1 MRRTRSSRRGLAAAA
16 LLGAAVA
23 AATVPAPTVLA
34 EGVEGVEAAAPPSS
48 RVPASPVG
56 APQRNV
62 LFLTVDDAAVGDLA
76 AMPTAR
82 SLLGDAGTTYTQAV
96 APTPICVPSRASM
109 ITGQHADNHG
119 AHTISG
125 PRGGA
130 DSFEDSATLPVVLE
144 EAGYDTLMIGKYL
157 NGWGADGDL
166 EPPPGWTHW
175 RGTVDPTTYSF
186 FTPTLSIDGRSRSF
200 FRYGSDL
207 FSDLLETFLREPGRS
222 ARPWFGWVNFV
233 APHTGSPNVRSEPPN
248 RFAHCLV
255 DRPVRVPVPAPRHE
269 GADAFTPLPA
279 TPDLFAESEAG
290 AASLDGPGWTLCGR
304 EMVQRAHQL
313 RLESLRAVDEAV
325 GRAVATLEEI
335 GQLEDT
341 LVLLVSDNGFV
352 TGQHNR
358 YGKLVPYDQI
368 LRVPVLARGPGFE
381 AGARESASITMAD
394 LATTVAAHAGVR
406 PGRVQDGYPASD
418 LPRNRIVPL
427 VAWPVRDG
435 TRPLYRGMRT
445 ARFTHARFTDGREL
459 LFDRAVDPAELR
471 NLVDDPAYAE
481 TLRAA
486 RTATETLAGCA
497 GAECR
502 VLDGTRLPAPG

>member
-1 MRRTRSSRRGLAAAA
+1 MAPAASRGPDGPP
-16 LLGAAVA
+16 GA
-23 AATVPAPTVLA
+23 
-34 EGVEGVEAAAPPSS
+34 S
-48 RVPASPVG
+48 
-56 APQRNV
+56 QRNV

-82 SLLGDAGTTYTQAV
+82 SVLGDAGTTYTQAV

-119 AHTISG
+119 AHTIAG

-130 DSFEDSATLPVVLE
+130 AAFKDSDTLPVALE
-144 EAGYDTLMIGKYL
+144 EAGYDTLMVGKYL
-157 NGWGADGDL
+157 NGWGADGDV

-175 RGTVDPTTYSF
+175 RGTVDPSTYSY
-186 FTPTLSIDGRSRSF
+186 FTPTLSVDGRLRSF

-207 FSDLLETFLREPGRS
+207 FSDLLDGFLRAPERS

-233 APHTGSPNVRSEPPN
+233 APHSGSPNVRTEPPN

-269 GADAFTPLPA
+269 GTASFTPLPD
-279 TPDLFAESEAG
+279 TPDLFAGSERG
-290 AASLDGPGWTLCGR
+290 TSLDGEPWTLCGR

-325 GRAVATLEEI
+325 GRAVATLEET
-335 GQLEDT
+335 GQLDDT
-341 LVLLVSDNGFV
+341 VVLLVSDNGFV

-368 LRVPVLARGPGFE
+368 LRVPVLVRGPGFT
-381 AGARESASITMAD
+381 AGVREDRSMTMAD
-394 LATTVAAHAGVR
+394 LATTVAAQAGVR
-406 PGRVQDGYPASD
+406 PERVQDGYPLAE
-418 LPRNRIVPL
+418 LPADRVVPL

-435 TRPLYRGMRT
+435 SRPLYRGVRT
-445 ARFTHARFTDGREL
+445 PRFTYARFTDGREL
-459 LFDRAVDPAELR
+459 LFDRRVDPAELR
-471 NLVDDPAYAE
+471 NVVDDPAYAD
-481 TLRAA
+481 TLRGA
-486 RTATETLAGCA
+486 RTATRRLARCA

-502 VLDGTRLPAPG
+502 VLDGTGLAGPA